1 MLKKWLGLDKIEE
14 LENKVT
20 SLEQKLAAVDPDLL
34 NAVIVKADELAWK
47 QMAFMRVMLEN
58 AVLSP
63 KDAAALLE
71 VVDEQ
76 SFRRW
81 IASKNETLPSEV
93 KKFFGDLVQGKSHK
107 DPG

>member
-1 MLKKWLGLDKIEE
+1 MWKKWLGLDKIEE
-14 LENKVT
+14 LENKIS
-20 SLEQKLAAVDPDLL
+20 SLEEKLKTVNPDLL
-34 NAVIVKADELAWK
+34 TAVIVKADELAWK

-71 VVDEQ
+71 IVDEQ

-81 IASKNETLPSEV
+81 LSSKNETLPTEV
-93 KKFFGDLVQGKSHK
+93 KKFFGDLVSGKSHK